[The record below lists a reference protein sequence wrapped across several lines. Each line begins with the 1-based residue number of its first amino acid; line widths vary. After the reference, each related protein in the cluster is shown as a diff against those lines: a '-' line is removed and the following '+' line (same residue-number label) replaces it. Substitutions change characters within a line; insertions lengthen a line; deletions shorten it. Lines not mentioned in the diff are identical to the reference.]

1 MAKIMEKTS
10 TAVIGAGSWGT
21 ALATVL
27 ASKLPRVTLWCHEPE
42 VADGINRDAR
52 NPLFLPEFQ
61 LPGNIVATTDLLQTA
76 REHAILVMVV
86 PTQFTRGILGALR
99 GSVTPETVFVSA
111 SKGVEAATM
120 TLLSEIHVEILGA
133 ELGEKSCF
141 LSGPS
146 FARDTIMRLP
156 AAVAI
161 AGGDPERV
169 ERVQKLFH
177 TPWFRTYSTEDVIG
191 LELGGA
197 LKNVMALAAG
207 ISDGLGM
214 GHSARA
220 ALITRGLNEMLRL
233 GMKLGARPETFAG
246 LSGLGD
252 LLLTAT
258 SDLSRNR
265 TVGVR
270 IGRGETLES
279 IQRGTHEIAEG
290 VRTVEGVRRLAEKL
304 DLDLPITRAV
314 HGILYEGRAPLDA
327 VRDLMERDLKP
338 EHGGFEG

>member
-1 MAKIMEKTS
+1 MDTTQ
-10 TAVIGAGSWGT
+10 TAIIGAGSWGT

-42 VADGINRDAR
+42 VAEGINRDHR
-52 NPLFLPEFQ
+52 NPFFLPDFL
-61 LPGNIVATTDLLQTA
+61 LPENIVATTDLKRSAQ
-76 REHAILVMVV
+76 EHAILVMVV
-86 PTQFTRGILGALR
+86 PTQFTRGILSALR
-99 GSVTPETVFVSA
+99 DFVTAETLFVSA
-111 SKGVEAATM
+111 SKGVEADSM
-120 TLLSEIHVEILGA
+120 TLLSEIHEEILGS
-133 ELGEKSCF
+133 ELGKKSCF

-161 AGGDPERV
+161 AGSDPERV
-169 ERVQKLFH
+169 ERVQRLFS
-177 TPWFRTYSTEDVIG
+177 TGWFRTYSTDDVIG

-233 GMKLGARPETFAG
+233 GLKLGARSETFAG

-270 IGRGETLES
+270 LGRGETLES
-279 IQRGTHEIAEG
+279 IQRGSHEIAEG
-290 VRTVEGVRRLAEKL
+290 VRTVVGVRRLAQKL
-304 DLDLPITRAV
+304 ELDLPITRAV
-314 HGILYEGRAPLDA
+314 YGILYEGLAPLDA

-338 EHGGFEG
+338 EHGDIGG

>member
-1 MAKIMEKTS
+1 MDNTT
-10 TAVIGAGSWGT
+10 TAIIGAGSWGT

-42 VADGINRDAR
+42 VAEGINRSHR
-52 NPLFLPEFQ
+52 NPFFLKEYLLPE
-61 LPGNIVATTDLLQTA
+61 NIVATTDLTGAA
-76 REHAILVMVV
+76 RDHAILVMVV
-86 PTQFTRGILGALR
+86 PTQFTRGILRSLR
-99 GSVTPETVFVSA
+99 EAVTEETLFVSA
-111 SKGVEAATM
+111 SKGVEAHTM
-120 TLLSEIHVEILGA
+120 TLLSDIHIEILGRS
-133 ELGEKSCF
+133 LGEKSCF

-146 FARDTIMRLP
+146 FARDTISRLP

-161 AGGDPERV
+161 AGCDPERV
-169 ERVQKLFH
+169 ERVQRLFH
-177 TPWFRTYSTEDVIG
+177 TAWFRTYSTDDVVG

-197 LKNVMALAAG
+197 MKNVIALAAG
-207 ISDGLGM
+207 INDGLGM

-220 ALITRGLNEMLRL
+220 AIITRGLNEILRL

-270 IGRGETLES
+270 IGRGESLES
-279 IQRGTHEIAEG
+279 IQQGSHEIAEG
-290 VRTVEGVRRLAEKL
+290 VRTAVGAQRLAEKL
-304 DLDLPITRAV
+304 QLDMPITRAV
-314 HGILYEGRAPLDA
+314 YGILHEGLSPRDA
-327 VRDLMERDLKP
+327 VRELMERDLKP
-338 EHGGFEG
+338 ENNLLDP

>member
-1 MAKIMEKTS
+1 MNTQ

-27 ASKLPRVTLWCHEPE
+27 ASKLPQVTLWCHEPE
-42 VADGINRDAR
+42 VADGINHHHR
-52 NPLFLPEFQ
+52 NPLFLKEFLLPE
-61 LPGNIVATTDLLQTA
+61 NIIATTDLLTTA
-76 REHAILVMVV
+76 ATHTILVMVV
-86 PTQFTRGILGALR
+86 PTQFTRTILTTLQPA
-99 GSVTPETVFVSA
+99 VTDETLFVSA
-111 SKGVEAATM
+111 SKGVEAETM
-120 TLLSEIHVEILGA
+120 TLLSDIHIEILGTP
-133 ELGEKSCF
+133 LGSKSCF

-146 FARDTIMRLP
+146 FARDTISRLP

-161 AGGDPERV
+161 AGSDPQRV
-169 ERVQKLFH
+169 ERIQKLFH
-177 TPWFRTYSTEDVIG
+177 TAWFRTYSTDDVIG

-197 LKNVMALAAG
+197 LKNVIALAAG
-207 ISDGLGM
+207 INDGLGM

-220 ALITRGLNEMLRL
+220 ALITRGLNEMIRL
-233 GMKLGARPETFAG
+233 GLKLGARAETFSG

-270 IGRGETLES
+270 LGRGESLES
-279 IQRGTHEIAEG
+279 IQQGSHEIAEG
-290 VRTVEGVRRLAEKL
+290 VRTAVGVQRLAHKL
-304 DLDLPITRAV
+304 NLDLPITRGV
-314 HGILYEGRAPLDA
+314 HAILYEGLSPLEA

-338 EHGGFEG
+338 EILL